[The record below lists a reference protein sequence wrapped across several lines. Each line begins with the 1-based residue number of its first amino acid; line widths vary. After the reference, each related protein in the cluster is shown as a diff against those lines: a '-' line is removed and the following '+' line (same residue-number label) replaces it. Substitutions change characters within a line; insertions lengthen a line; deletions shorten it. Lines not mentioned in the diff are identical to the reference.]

1 MKLFVGLERSDYQDV
16 LRALGLYL
24 DDNNYT
30 NIRIFETEEGLVVQG
45 IRRQPDGSSSPSHE
59 SYLFNEQDLQ
69 DILQAAYQRREQD
82 RARGAE
88 S

>member
-1 MKLFVGLERSDYQDV
+1 MKLFVGLDRTDYQDV
-16 LRALGLYL
+16 LRALGLYF
-24 DDNNYT
+24 DDHNYT

-45 IRRQPDGSSSPSHE
+45 IRLREDGTRSPAHE

-82 RARGAE
+82 RAGGAE

>member
-24 DDNNYT
+24 DDNRYAH
-30 NIRIFETEEGLVVQG
+30 IRIFETEEGLVVQG
-45 IRRQPDGSSSPSHE
+45 VRIQEDGTRSQSHE

-69 DILQAAYQRREQD
+69 NILQAAYQRRE
-82 RARGAE
+82 RGHAGG
-88 S
+88 